1 MTKKT
6 GNDLFIVDNSD
17 EDWKVLNYLSE
28 WSDISSRFDIATGY
42 FEIGSLLALDSK
54 WQKLDQIRILMGD
67 EVTKRTQRALVDGI
81 ARVKG
86 LLDDSVERE
95 KQKNDFLTGVPAI
108 VDAITSG
115 KIKCRVY
122 TKKKF
127 HAKAYITHSKLAVVG
142 SSALVGSSNFTFPGL
157 TGNVELNVQ
166 LRREVEELQQWYE
179 AHWNDAEDVSDEV
192 LKVLERQTRN
202 YLPFEVYAKSLQ
214 AYFSNYEETAGDWER
229 NHSRMYPILDQYQ
242 RDGYG
247 ALLKIGGK
255 FGGAFLCDGVGLGKT
270 FVGLMLIERLVKFE
284 RKKVLLVVPKSGR
297 EPVWES
303 SLRRYL
309 PELFGDFSNLVVINH
324 TDLQRSGEWVDKLQ
338 RLKEQADV
346 IVVDEAHHF
355 RNPGTKNDTSRYW
368 QMQGLAKGKQVF
380 MLTATPINNR
390 LIDLQHLIEHFTQRE
405 AGHFRETLGIHSLP
419 GHFRKL
425 EKELAKRMGGELIQS
440 ELPGI
445 ETGDLLAQD
454 NLFRELV
461 VQRSRAY
468 VKQSQITAGAKE
480 AMFPKREAPNVAE
493 YSVKKTYG
501 KLLGLLEKAF
511 NKKQPLFTLP
521 MYYPLAYSKVP
532 VADGFEDNRQKQVVG
547 LIRIL
552 FLKRFESSARAF
564 ESSCQQ
570 LLYKVMAFVQVN
582 STTKHELAAFERWK
596 IHQEELLGE
605 VQKRQN
611 QLFDDGPADEQ
622 EQDEDVIPEEM
633 LEAAQLLDR
642 DLFDVPQILSESL
655 QDLNQIAEFLNEL
668 RQFKPSHDDK
678 LRALIQLLK
687 TDPVLKKHK
696 VMIFS
701 EFMATARY
709 LAVELEKAGIKGIDQ
724 IDSATKRSRSDVIRQ
739 FAPYYNGMTSK
750 DLADKDQ
757 PETRVLIATDVLSE
771 GLNLQDATRLINYDL
786 HWNPVRLMQR
796 IGRVDRRMNPEIEK
810 KLIKDHPDVKAI
822 RGTVEY
828 WNFLPPGELDE
839 LLNLFK
845 KVSNKTLLISK
856 TLGIEG
862 KKLLRPDDDFA
873 ALRDFDHSYEGEPTA
888 LETMHLEYQRL
899 LAAHPD
905 LPARLEA
912 LPGRVFSG
920 KAHIQAGTQA
930 VFFCF
935 GLPGKDNTVTDAA
948 LEGDAWTPAAGRTE
962 WLLLDLQTG
971 NVIEDAAG
979 IDAVIHC
986 EPETPRRCQIA
997 QATLSETRAKVEKH
1011 LKNGY
1016 FRQVQAPVGVAPQL
1030 IAWME
1035 LN

>member
-1 MTKKT
+1 
-6 GNDLFIVDNSD
+6 
-17 EDWKVLNYLSE
+17 
-28 WSDISSRFDIATGY
+28 
-42 FEIGSLLALDSK
+42 
-54 WQKLDQIRILMGD
+54 
-67 EVTKRTQRALVDGI
+67 
-81 ARVKG
+81 
-86 LLDDSVERE
+86 
-95 KQKNDFLTGVPAI
+95 
-108 VDAITSG
+108 
-115 KIKCRVY
+115 
-122 TKKKF
+122 
-127 HAKAYITHSKLAVVG
+127 
-142 SSALVGSSNFTFPGL
+142 
-157 TGNVELNVQ
+157 
-166 LRREVEELQQWYE
+166 
-179 AHWNDAEDVSDEV
+179 
-192 LKVLERQTRN
+192 
-202 YLPFEVYAKSLQ
+202 
-214 AYFSNYEETAGDWER
+214 
-229 NHSRMYPILDQYQ
+229 
-242 RDGYG
+242 
-247 ALLKIGGK
+247 
-255 FGGAFLCDGVGLGKT
+255 
-270 FVGLMLIERLVKFE
+270 
-284 RKKVLLVVPKSGR
+284 
-297 EPVWES
+297 
-303 SLRRYL
+303 
-309 PELFGDFSNLVVINH
+309 
-324 TDLQRSGEWVDKLQ
+324 
-338 RLKEQADV
+338 
-346 IVVDEAHHF
+346 
-355 RNPGTKNDTSRYW
+355 
-368 QMQGLAKGKQVF
+368 
-380 MLTATPINNR
+380 
-390 LIDLQHLIEHFTQRE
+390 
-405 AGHFRETLGIHSLP
+405 
-419 GHFRKL
+419 
-425 EKELAKRMGGELIQS
+425 MGGELIES

-445 ETGDLLAQD
+445 EAGDLLSQD
-454 NLFRELV
+454 SLFRSLV

-480 AMFPKREAPNVAE
+480 AMFPKREAPKLAE

-532 VADGFEDNRQKQVVG
+532 VADGFAENRQKQVVG

-564 ESSCQQ
+564 ESSCWQ

-582 STTKHELAAFERWK
+582 STTKHEVAAFERWK
-596 IHQEELLGE
+596 IHHSELLGD
-605 VQKRQN
+605 VQKRQSE
-611 QLFDDGPADEQ
+611 LFDDIPDN

-633 LEAAQLLDR
+633 LEAADR
-642 DLFDVPQILSESL
+642 LERDEKDDKQNLSESL

-678 LRALIQLLK
+678 LRALIHLLK

-709 LAVELEKAGIKGIDQ
+709 LATELEKAGIKGIDQ
-724 IDSATKRSRSDVIRQ
+724 IDSGTKRSRSDVIRQ
-739 FAPYYNGMTSK
+739 FAPYYNGMTSS
-750 DLADKDQ
+750 DLQGKGE

-810 KLIKDHPDVKAI
+810 KLVKDHPDVKAI

-839 LLNLFK
+839 LLSLYK

-856 TLGIEG
+856 TLGIETG
-862 KKLLRPDDDFA
+862 KLLRPDDEFE
-873 ALRDFDHSYEGEPTA
+873 ALRDFDHAYEGEPSV
-888 LETMHLEYQRL
+888 LENMHLEYQRL

-920 KAHIQAGTQA
+920 KAHIQPDTQA

-935 GLPGKDNTVTDAA
+935 GIPGKDNTITDAA
-948 LEGDAWTPAAGRTE
+948 LDAEAWTLAAGRTE

-971 NVIEDAAG
+971 KVLEDAAA

-986 EPETPRRCQIA
+986 EPETPRQCRIA
-997 QATLSETRAKVEKH
+997 PSTLAEARAKVEKH
-1011 LKNGY
+1011 LKNGHL
-1016 FRQVQAPVGVAPQL
+1016 RQVQAPVGVGPQL